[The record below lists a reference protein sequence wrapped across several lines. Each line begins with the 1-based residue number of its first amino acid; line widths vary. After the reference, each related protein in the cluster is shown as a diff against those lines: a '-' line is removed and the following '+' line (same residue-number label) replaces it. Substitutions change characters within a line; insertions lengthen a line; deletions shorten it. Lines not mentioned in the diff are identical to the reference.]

1 MFSLWLSTQ
10 MSLSATE
17 FSASLHSL
25 PFIAKRG
32 SMIKTRLSFVYGNK
46 HECVDSSLAGLSS

>member
-1 MFSLWLSTQ
+1 